1 MPAGV
6 ETVGSLIR
14 WILQIVVLLFP
25 ALTVAVRGGAN
36 GSLML
41 AAALALL
48 VLVRERQAATDGAAR
63 AADDAVRT
71 YALAM
76 AAPVFALVAVQ
87 SLHGAS
93 WLVGPVASAARFL
106 LAVPVVLAF
115 RRSGRSLVPWADAS
129 FALGA
134 LAAGAV
140 MLLNAREWSAERWAS
155 TFLDPIGF
163 GLLAL
168 LLGVLSLLSL
178 DWYRRDPLPMRV
190 LKIGGFASGFLAAVP
205 TGARGPWLAL
215 LAVIALLASTTLRG
229 RPVALR
235 VAIWAALTVALLA
248 AFATIDSFRGRFD
261 LMATDLGSFFLGGER
276 DTSPGIRLQIWRA
289 ALLAF
294 AEQPLIGLGAGGFA
308 AAAEGYAKL
317 GVLSPLAA
325 QAARAEMH
333 NSYLAFAVDFGVP
346 GLLAIVAVFVVPAAA
361 LARRLRTD
369 AVGGRAAL
377 MGIVVIVMYASC
389 AVTADVFALKMM
401 AAFYAAATAFMAAI
415 AFADADGCRRSPA
428 GPVPTAGQG

>member
-6 ETVGSLIR
+6 EPVGRLVGR
-14 WILQIVVLLFP
+14 ILQVVVLLFP

-36 GSLML
+36 ASLML

-48 VLVRERQAATDGAAR
+48 VLLRGKRPAAAGAPGP
-63 AADDAVRT
+63 ADDALRT
-71 YALAM
+71 FTLAM
-76 AAPVFALVAVQ
+76 AAPVFVLAAVQ
-87 SLHGAS
+87 SVHGAS

-106 LAVPVVLAF
+106 LAVPIVLAF
-115 RRSGRSLVPWADAS
+115 RRCGRRLVPWADAS

-140 MLLNAREWSAERWAS
+140 MLLDAREWSAGRWAS

-163 GLLAL
+163 GGLAL

-178 DWYRRDPLPMRV
+178 DWYRRDPLPMRL
-190 LKIGGFASGFLAAVP
+190 LKVAGFASGFLAAVP

-215 LAVIALLASTTLRG
+215 LAVIALLAATTLRG

-235 VAIWAALTVALLA
+235 VAIWAAVTAALLA

-333 NSYLAFAVDFGVP
+333 NSYLAFAADFGVP

-361 LARRLRTD
+361 LARRLRAD
-369 AVGGRAAL
+369 AVGRRAAL
-377 MGIVVIVMYASC
+377 MGLVIIVMYASC
-389 AVTADVFALKMM
+389 AVTVDMFALKMM

-415 AFADADGCRRSPA
+415 AFADDGDDARSAAVGGRAA
-428 GPVPTAGQG
+428 GRG

>member
-1 MPAGV
+1 
-6 ETVGSLIR
+6 
-14 WILQIVVLLFP
+14 
-25 ALTVAVRGGAN
+25 
-36 GSLML
+36 
-41 AAALALL
+41 
-48 VLVRERQAATDGAAR
+48 
-63 AADDAVRT
+63 
-71 YALAM
+71 
-76 AAPVFALVAVQ
+76 
-87 SLHGAS
+87 
-93 WLVGPVASAARFL
+93 
-106 LAVPVVLAF
+106 
-115 RRSGRSLVPWADAS
+115 VPWADAS

-205 TGARGPWLAL
+205 TGAAARGWRCCGDRAAGLDDPA
-215 LAVIALLASTTLRG
+215 
-229 RPVALR
+229 RPTVALR

-248 AFATIDSFRGRFD
+248 AFATVDSFRGRFD

-289 ALLAF
+289 ALLTF

-308 AAAEGYAKL
+308 AAAEGYEKL

-361 LARRLRTD
+361 LARRLSTD
-369 AVGGRAAL
+369 AWAAGR
-377 MGIVVIVMYASC
+377 
-389 AVTADVFALKMM
+389 
-401 AAFYAAATAFMAAI
+401 
-415 AFADADGCRRSPA
+415 P
-428 GPVPTAGQG
+428 